1 MDKSYLIEYV
11 NRIKEQDKTAMRNSR
26 THWNSIAKPL
36 YGLGLME
43 ELVVDIAG
51 VQGTSKVCVDRKA
64 VIVMC
69 ADNGIVEEGVAQSDY
84 SVTTAVAKN
93 MATGLAS
100 INHMAEY
107 THADTFTVDIG
118 MKDDITVPNL
128 IIKKKVN
135 GTKNFLQELAMS
147 EDVMISAVVSGIEMV
162 EELCKQGY
170 NLITVGEMGI
180 GNTTT
185 SSAIASVLLD
195 VPVEEVTGRGAGLD
209 NEGLIRKIEV
219 IKQAIDKYKLD
230 KEDTFKVVQ
239 TVGGLDICGIMG
251 VYIGGAVHGIPV
263 VMDGLITGVAAL
275 AVSSIFPRVKEYIL
289 PSHLGKEPAMKYI
302 MDELDKKPIICGEL
316 ALGEGTGGVMLFPL
330 IDMAMKV
337 YNENVNFE
345 ELNIDSYEDYV
356 GKES

>member
-1 MDKSYLIEYV
+1 MDKNYLIEYT
-11 NRIKEQDKTAMRNSR
+11 NRIKEQDKTAMENSR
-26 THWNSIAKPL
+26 KHWNDIAKPL

-43 ELVVDIAG
+43 ELVVNIAG
-51 VQGTSKVCVDRKA
+51 VQGTSKVCVDKKA

-69 ADNGIVEEGVAQSDY
+69 ADNGIVEEGVAQSNY

-93 MATGLAS
+93 MVEGLAS

-107 THADTFTVDIG
+107 THADVFTVDIG
-118 MKDDITVPNL
+118 MKDDISVPNL

-135 GTKNFLQELAMS
+135 GTKNFLQEPAIS
-147 EDVMISAVVSGIEMV
+147 EDVMVSAIISGIETV
-162 EELCKQGY
+162 EELCKQSY
-170 NLITVGEMGI
+170 NLIAVGEMGI

-195 VPVEEVTGRGAGLD
+195 MPVEEVTGRGAGLD
-209 NEGLIRKIEV
+209 DKGLIRKIEV
-219 IKQAIDKYKLD
+219 IKQAIDKYKLSE
-230 KEDTFKVVQ
+230 EDVYKVIQ

-251 VYIGGAVHGIPV
+251 VYIGGAIYGIPV

-275 AVSSIFPRVKEYIL
+275 AVSSIFPKVKECIL
-289 PSHLGKEPAMKYI
+289 PSHMGKEPAMKYI
-302 MDELDKKPIICGEL
+302 MDRLDKKPVICGEL

-337 YNENVNFE
+337 YNENPNFE
-345 ELNIDSYEDYV
+345 ELNIDSYKDYV